1 MYFRKHG
8 TKWYYRMSVTLPDG
22 TRKIVERAG
31 GKTKAE
37 ARKKAMLDAKK
48 YMNGIEWLYIPL
60 PRPSGEVVRD

>member
-1 MYFRKHG
+1 MYFCKHG

-37 ARKKAMLDAKK
+37 ARNLHTTPQAIW
-48 YMNGIEWLYIPL
+48 G
-60 PRPSGEVVRD
+60 SG

>member
-1 MYFRKHG
+1 
-8 TKWYYRMSVTLPDG
+8 MSVTLPDG